1 VNNFEPS
8 STLNAYVPSSII
20 IPDDWSLARNIMTDY
35 ILAEADAINVREIAQ
50 YDTRNLITGQQW
62 FVSGDAN
69 KFRYGFRRVV
79 DIGGLNDYSGGTTT
93 QTVAHNITT
102 NENMVFTH
110 IYGCATD
117 PGAST
122 VTAAMPIPY
131 VDADAVAN
139 SIEVWVDATNVNL
152 RYGADYSAFT
162 TAYVVLEWLQNPG

>member
-1 VNNFEPS
+1 MNNFEPS
-8 STLNAYVPSSII
+8 STISSYVPSSII
-20 IPDDWSLARNIMTDY
+20 IPEDWSLARVIMTDY

-50 YDTRNLITGQQW
+50 YDTRNLVTGQQW
-62 FVSGDAN
+62 FTDGDAT

-79 DIGGLNDYSGGTTT
+79 DIGGLEDYSGGITT
-93 QTVAHNITT
+93 QTVAHGITT

-122 VTAAMPIPY
+122 VTAAMPLPY
-131 VDADAVAN
+131 PDADAVGN

-152 RYGADYSAFT
+152 RYAADYSAFT
-162 TAYVVLEWLQNPG
+162 TAYVVVEWLQNNT